1 MYIYKYLLENST
13 KFKSIMYTELK
24 NKKIIDYLKSHYK
37 ATGFLDSLKIKY
49 RSLICPFVPLIKMVN
64 ANEKVGDIGCGSGQ
78 FLLLVNEFA
87 NPSYLYGIEINQRL
101 VDNAKNLFSSLP
113 NKNFNFSEYNGKTFP
128 TELGDLDI
136 IFLIDVLHHVPKQ
149 NQENFIM
156 DLISVMKQG
165 ARLILKDINA
175 GSPLVYF
182 NKLHDLIFA
191 REIGNEISIDN
202 AILLLEK
209 NGLKIIKQEKR
220 TMYVYPHYTIV
231 AQK

>member
-1 MYIYKYLLENST
+1 
-13 KFKSIMYTELK
+13 MYTELK

-64 ANEKVGDIGCGSGQ
+64 ADDKVGDVGCGSGQ
-78 FLLLVNEFA
+78 FLLLVSEFA
-87 NPSYLYGIEINQRL
+87 KPSFVYGIEINQRL
-101 VDNAKNLFSSLP
+101 VNNAKNLFSSLP
-113 NKNFNFSEYNGKTFP
+113 NKNFNFTEYNGKNFP
-128 TELGDLDI
+128 AELGEMDI
-136 IFLIDVLHHVPKQ
+136 IFLVDVLHHVPKK

-156 DLISVMKQG
+156 ELISVMKLG
-165 ARLILKDINA
+165 AKLILKDINA

-202 AILLLEK
+202 AILLLK
-209 NGLKIIKQEKR
+209 RNGLKIIEQEKR

>member
-1 MYIYKYLLENST
+1 
-13 KFKSIMYTELK
+13 MYTVLK
-24 NKKIIDYLKSHYK
+24 NKKIINYLRSHYK

-64 ANEKVGDIGCGSGQ
+64 ADDKVGDVGCGSGQ
-78 FLLLVNEFA
+78 FLLLVSEFA
-87 NPSYLYGIEINQRL
+87 KPSFVYGIEINERL
-101 VDNAKNLFSSLP
+101 VNNAKNLFSSLP
-113 NKNFNFSEYNGKTFP
+113 NKNFNFTEYNGKNFP
-128 TELGDLDI
+128 AELGEMDI
-136 IFLIDVLHHVPKQ
+136 IFLVDVLHHVPKK

-156 DLISVMKQG
+156 ELISVMKLG
-165 ARLILKDINA
+165 AKLILKDING

-202 AILLLEK
+202 AILLLK
-209 NGLKIIKQEKR
+209 RNGLKIIEQEKR

>member
-1 MYIYKYLLENST
+1 
-13 KFKSIMYTELK
+13 MYTELK
-24 NKKIIDYLKSHYK
+24 NKKIIDYLRSHYK

-64 ANEKVGDIGCGSGQ
+64 ADDKVGDVGCGSGQ
-78 FLLLVNEFA
+78 FLLLVSEFA
-87 NPSYLYGIEINQRL
+87 KPSFVYGIEINQRL
-101 VDNAKNLFSSLP
+101 VNNAKNLFSSLP
-113 NKNFNFSEYNGKTFP
+113 NKNFNFTEYNGKNFP
-128 TELGDLDI
+128 AELGEMDI
-136 IFLIDVLHHVPKQ
+136 IFLVDVLHHVPKK

-156 DLISVMKQG
+156 ELISVMKLG
-165 ARLILKDINA
+165 AKLILKDINA

-202 AILLLEK
+202 AILLLK
-209 NGLKIIKQEKR
+209 RNGLKIIKQEKR